1 MASVEID
8 RQTRARTD
16 RDLAYALARWQGLP
30 AVAEEWDAWDTYSQD
45 VYVAEWPLVD
55 ERLER
60 LKRAA
65 TEGRMTDEQRA
76 RYDELRCIVA
86 RNAPIQRRLID
97 GA

>member
-8 RQTRARTD
+8 QQTRARTD

-30 AVAEEWDAWDTYSQD
+30 SVAAEWDSWDTYSQD

-55 ERLER
+55 ERLHR
-60 LKRAA
+60 LDRAA
-65 TEGRMTDEQRA
+65 AEGRLTDEQRA
-76 RYDELRCIVA
+76 RYEELRRIIA
-86 RNAPIQRRLID
+86 RNAPIQRRLVH